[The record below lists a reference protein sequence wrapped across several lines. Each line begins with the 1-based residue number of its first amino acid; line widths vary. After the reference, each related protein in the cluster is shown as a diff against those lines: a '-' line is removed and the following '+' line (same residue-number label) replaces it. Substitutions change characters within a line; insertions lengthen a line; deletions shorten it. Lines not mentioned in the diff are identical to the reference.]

1 MNLII
6 ITCPQLAA
14 DRLSTQITQINPAIA
29 AGYISRLEIICM
41 DDTEARYLANTSYR
55 PERWVNDI
63 ATGWDLFKY
72 NIISN
77 LQGGDSG
84 LGNRLEALTSDICF
98 PSRLLTQSEHSVAL
112 RHILAIEAIAR
123 ASSPC
128 IVLEDDA
135 LVCDKLLFHE
145 LLRSFDQCSRSRV
158 FFDLADDYIPIRMA
172 AHKPLKI
179 GKLRYCMKPTAI
191 TRTLMAYA
199 MFPETAGLLLKSLTH
214 YSLPI
219 DMQLQVLLCK
229 LCLPGLSLINSPF
242 RHGSKTNAMPSSVR
256 QSH

>member
-1 MNLII
+1 
-6 ITCPQLAA
+6 
-14 DRLSTQITQINPAIA
+14 
-29 AGYISRLEIICM
+29 M
-41 DDTEARYLANTSYR
+41 DDTEARSLANTGYH
-55 PERWVNDI
+55 PERWDDDI
-63 ATGWDLFKY
+63 AAGWPLFKQ
-72 NIISN
+72 NIIAQSQN
-77 LQGGDSG
+77 FGSDLESH
-84 LGNRLEALTSDICF
+84 LEALTSDICF

-112 RHILAIEAIAR
+112 RHILAIEAISR
-123 ASSPC
+123 SSSPC

-145 LLRSFDQCSRSRV
+145 LLQSFRQCSRTRV
-158 FFDLADDYIPIRMA
+158 FFDLADDYIPIRIA
-172 AHKPLKI
+172 TSKPLEI

-199 MFPETAGLLLKSLTH
+199 MFPEAASLLLRSLTH

-229 LCLPGLSLINSPF
+229 LCFPGLSLINSPF